1 MDVAERLPGD
11 LQRQIILH
19 HRRARA
25 RHFWRALRN
34 FIKRFDI
41 LYYLSNVSS
50 SGASRRMTADNLDY
64 LRMNH
69 NPYWDTK
76 GVRTAYNIRS
86 RRGAKRPLEDMLG
99 F

>member
-34 FIKRFDI
+34 FIKRFNI
-41 LYYLSNVSS
+41 LMHIVSIDS
-50 SGASRRMTADNLDY
+50 YNYINLDY
-64 LRMNH
+64 LKMKNS
-69 NPYWDTK
+69 PFWDSL
-76 GVRTAYNIRS
+76 GVRREYNIRS
-86 RRGAKRPLEDMLG
+86 RRGAKRPLEDLLG